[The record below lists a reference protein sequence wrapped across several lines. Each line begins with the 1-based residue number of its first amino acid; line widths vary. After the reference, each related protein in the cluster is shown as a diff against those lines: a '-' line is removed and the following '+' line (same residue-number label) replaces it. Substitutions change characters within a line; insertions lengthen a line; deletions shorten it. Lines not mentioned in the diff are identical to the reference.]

1 MEEARNITVR
11 SCEVF
16 NDHDERPPNVAEFT
30 FEAPGGVRLE
40 GREPAASYDKARLK
54 GFPNARR
61 TVQNEVVSGPWVVQE
76 CTVEGRHSDPLDG
89 PAGIISATGR
99 EVVVKCVHIGRYENG
114 FATDVKLY
122 YDQIDLLTQLGLM
135 SEPA

>member
-76 CTVEGRHSDPLDG
+76 CTQILLMGRPGSSLP
-89 PAGIISATGR
+89 PAGKWSSSASTSAGMR
-99 EVVVKCVHIGRYENG
+99 TASR
-114 FATDVKLY
+114 
-122 YDQIDLLTQLGLM
+122 LTSSSTTTRLIYSPSSG
-135 SEPA
+135 